1 MYKDQYVKHVSCLPP
16 YKEDKLTTQSSPK
29 PDAKSADPPTEPE
42 QHDQPDSEDNG
53 SIKYGDSD
61 DSDHLED
68 YIDPKD
74 PDYQP
79 AHRTRRNQGPKAL
92 SAGFSCDKCNKHF
105 QSQRARL
112 QHYRT
117 SAAHLVCNHGCNDTT
132 EHASIADLRLHW
144 QRVHRAT
151 YCYFCDRHFANSDK
165 RQMHMEREHHPC
177 RQCNLFYRSE
187 DKLREHWKTSAK
199 HQNTYCGICE
209 LEFETA
215 EFLILVRPLL
225 LLLLLLLCLLS
236 PLQNETKRLI
246 EGSTNPP
253 ATSPPKAL
261 QPTTISAVIARRT
274 RKRKARPE
282 PLLRTIMPRLGS
294 AVAAR
299 LHSKLAQIETDA
311 PPGHTKHSLTWEQ
324 DRQSC
329 QRDAY
334 QDSSRPAQEEQ
345 HAGSGGVRRD
355 R

>member
-1 MYKDQYVKHVSCLPP
+1 M
-16 YKEDKLTTQSSPK
+16 SSIPK

-215 EFLILVRPLL
+215 EFLILHQ
-225 LLLLLLLCLLS
+225 S
-236 PLQNETKRLI
+236 SGHEST
-246 EGSTNPP
+246 EGLTTDDDIGGNSAKNKKAKGKAGAAPADHYATLGISRSSTP
-253 ATSPPKAL
+253 
-261 QPTTISAVIARRT
+261 
-274 RKRKARPE
+274 
-282 PLLRTIMPRLGS
+282 
-294 AVAAR
+294 
-299 LHSKLAQIETDA
+299 AQIAKAAKEMRIKTHPDRLKRNSTLGPEESAEIDDA
-311 PPGHTKHSLTWEQ
+311 AAKVGWAADVLCDPEMRQKY
-324 DRQSC
+324 DRTV
-329 QRDAY
+329 RGW
-334 QDSSRPAQEEQ
+334 
-345 HAGSGGVRRD
+345 AGRR
-355 R
+355 